1 MYVLEKTILKF
12 KQKQERH
19 KIAKITLIES
29 NARGT
34 SFFAILKLYYRAIAA
49 KNNGLIVV

>member
-34 SFFAILKLYYRAIAA
+34 SFLPFSNYTTEQ
-49 KNNGLIVV
+49 